1 MGLCLEFFHFCC
13 KEFCLINLM
22 FYAISSYL
30 YGLFCVWISAA
41 KLEKKI
47 AGIAGVHQ
55 ANVNFGASKLT
66 VEHSLTDD
74 QILVVIEQSGYQ
86 GWLDDGRQQKLAST
100 AWRRNPRLI
109 ATIISGGLLA
119 VVSMLDWM
127 GFDPVGLTVLYLLTT
142 LIGGYHTAR
151 SAYYSLR
158 SLSMDMNFL
167 MTIAVIGAAFIGEW
181 SEAAT
186 VVVLF
191 SLGNTLQAYTLDKT
205 RDSIKAL
212 IELTPREALVRR
224 QNVEQLLL
232 IEDIRIGDV
241 IIVKPG
247 ERIAMDGGVIHGVS
261 TVNQAAI
268 TGESMPIEKN
278 VGDMVYAGSINEV
291 GSLEIVV
298 TKLSTDSTIAKILKL
313 VEEAQ
318 AQKAPSQQF
327 VDKFAAYYTPV
338 IIVSAV
344 AIALV
349 PWLMFDQNFQAWLY
363 RALVLLVIACPCALV
378 ISTPVSIVSAIGNAS
393 RRGVLIKGGAYLE
406 EIGQLKAIAF
416 DKTGT
421 LTNGRPEVTDVV
433 AAAPYTTEHLLAA
446 AGAIERM
453 SEHPIA
459 QAIFDKAREL
469 ALPSTVNFKA
479 VLGKGVQADIQGKTV
494 YVGNY
499 RLFSELN
506 EQFAVHQADVIALE
520 SQGKTVMLVGSDREF
535 YGMIAVADTL
545 RPNSMASIQALKA
558 SGVQELIM
566 LTGDNEQ
573 VARNIAGQLGI
584 DHYYGE
590 LLPQDK
596 VSLIKEFGEKHGGVA
611 MVGDGVND
619 APALAVANVGIAMG
633 VQGSDVALET
643 ADVAL
648 MSDDLSKVSYLMQL
662 SRKTLAIIKQ
672 NIALSIV
679 IKAIFIIITMAGA
692 ANLWL
697 AVIADMGTSLAVT
710 LNGMRLA
717 REIKPK

>member
-1 MGLCLEFFHFCC
+1 MADANTLGLHKSVFKVSGFDCADC
-13 KEFCLINLM
+13 
-22 FYAISSYL
+22 
-30 YGLFCVWISAA
+30 AA

-47 AGIAGVHQ
+47 AGITGVHQ

-74 QILVVIEQSGYQ
+74 QIIIVIEQSGYQ
-86 GWLDDGRQQKLAST
+86 GWLDDGRQPQTAAS
-100 AWRRNPRLI
+100 AWWKNPRLM
-109 ATIISGGLLA
+109 ATIISGGLLT
-119 VVSMLDWM
+119 VVSLLDWV
-127 GFDPVGLTVLYLLTT
+127 GFDHDWVIALYLLTAV
-142 LIGGYHTAR
+142 IGGYHTAR

-205 RDSIKAL
+205 RESIKAL

-224 QNVEQLLL
+224 QNIEQQLP

-247 ERIAMDGGVIHGVS
+247 ERIAMDGGVIQGVS

-268 TGESMPIEKN
+268 TGESMPIEKT
-278 VGDMVYAGSINEV
+278 VGDIVYAGSINEV

-298 TKLSTDSTIAKILKL
+298 TKLAADSTIAKILKL

-344 AIALV
+344 VIALI
-349 PWLMFDQNFQAWLY
+349 PWLMFEQNFQAWLY

-433 AAAPYTTEHLLAA
+433 AAAPYTTEQLLSA
-446 AGAIERM
+446 AGAIERL

-459 QAIFDKAREL
+459 QAIFEKARGL
-469 ALPSTVNFKA
+469 TLPSTSNFKA
-479 VLGKGVQADIQGKTV
+479 VLGKGVQADIQGQTV
-494 YVGNY
+494 YIGNY
-499 RLFSELN
+499 RLFSEMN
-506 EQFAVHQADVIALE
+506 EQFAAYQDQVLALE
-520 SQGKTVMLVGSDREF
+520 SQGKTVMLVGSVSEI

-545 RPNSMASIQALKA
+545 RPNSVAAVQALKA
-558 SGVQELIM
+558 SGVQELII

-584 DHYYGE
+584 DRYYGE

-596 VSLIKEFGEKHGGVA
+596 VALIKEFGEKYGGVA

-679 IKAIFIIITMAGA
+679 IKAIFIMITMAGA

-697 AVIADMGTSLAVT
+697 AVIADMGTSLVVT

-717 REIKPK
+717 REIKQR

>member
-1 MGLCLEFFHFCC
+1 MADANALGMHKSVFKVSGFDCADC
-13 KEFCLINLM
+13 
-22 FYAISSYL
+22 
-30 YGLFCVWISAA
+30 AA

-47 AGIAGVHQ
+47 AGITGVHQ

-74 QILVVIEQSGYQ
+74 QILIVIEQSGYQ
-86 GWLDDGRQQKLAST
+86 GWLDDGRQPKLAGT
-100 AWRRNPRLI
+100 AWWRNPRLI
-109 ATIISGGLLA
+109 ATITSGGLLT
-119 VVSMLDWM
+119 VVSVLDWM
-127 GFDPVGLTVLYLLTT
+127 GFDHDWLTVLYLLTA

-205 RDSIKAL
+205 RESIKAL

-224 QNVEQLLL
+224 QNVEQMLL

-247 ERIAMDGGVIHGVS
+247 ERIAMDGGVIQGVS

-446 AGAIERM
+446 AGAIERL

-459 QAIFDKAREL
+459 QAIFDKARGL
-469 ALPSTVNFKA
+469 ALPSTANFKA

-506 EQFAVHQADVIALE
+506 EQFAAHQADVIALE
-520 SQGKTVMLVGSDREF
+520 SQGKTVMLVGSDLEF

-545 RPNSMASIQALKA
+545 RPNSVAAIQALKA
-558 SGVQELIM
+558 SGVQDLII

-662 SRKTLAIIKQ
+662 SRKTLAVIKQ

-717 REIKPK
+717 REIKQQ

>member
-1 MGLCLEFFHFCC
+1 MADANTLGLHKSVFKVSGFDCADC
-13 KEFCLINLM
+13 
-22 FYAISSYL
+22 
-30 YGLFCVWISAA
+30 AA

-47 AGIAGVHQ
+47 AGITGVHQ

-74 QILVVIEQSGYQ
+74 QIIIVIEQSGYQ
-86 GWLDDGRQQKLAST
+86 GWLDDGRQPET
-100 AWRRNPRLI
+100 AGTDWWKNPRLM
-109 ATIISGGLLA
+109 ATIISGGLLT
-119 VVSMLDWM
+119 VVSLLDWV
-127 GFDPVGLTVLYLLTT
+127 GFDHDWVIALYLLTAV
-142 LIGGYHTAR
+142 IGGYHTAR

-205 RDSIKAL
+205 RESIKAL

-224 QNVEQLLL
+224 QNIEQQLP

-247 ERIAMDGGVIHGVS
+247 ERIAMDGGVIQGVS

-268 TGESMPIEKN
+268 TGESMPIEKT
-278 VGDMVYAGSINEV
+278 VGDIVYAGSINEV

-298 TKLSTDSTIAKILKL
+298 TKLAADSTIAKILKL

-344 AIALV
+344 AIALI
-349 PWLMFDQNFQAWLY
+349 PWLMFEQNFQAWLY

-433 AAAPYTTEHLLAA
+433 AAAPYTTEQLLSA
-446 AGAIERM
+446 AGAIERL

-459 QAIFDKAREL
+459 QAIFEKARGL
-469 ALPSTVNFKA
+469 TLPSTSNFKA
-479 VLGKGVQADIQGKTV
+479 VLGKGVQADIQGQTV
-494 YVGNY
+494 YIGNY
-499 RLFSELN
+499 RLFSEMN
-506 EQFAVHQADVIALE
+506 EQFAAYQDQVLALE
-520 SQGKTVMLVGSDREF
+520 SQGKTVMLVGSDSEI

-545 RPNSMASIQALKA
+545 RPNSVAAIQALKA
-558 SGVQELIM
+558 SGVQELII

-584 DHYYGE
+584 DRYYGE

-596 VSLIKEFGEKHGGVA
+596 VALIKEFGEKYGGVA

-679 IKAIFIIITMAGA
+679 IKAIFIMITMAGA

-717 REIKPK
+717 REIKQK

>member
-1 MGLCLEFFHFCC
+1 MADANALGMHKSVFKVSGFDCADC
-13 KEFCLINLM
+13 
-22 FYAISSYL
+22 
-30 YGLFCVWISAA
+30 AA

-47 AGIAGVHQ
+47 AGITGVHQ

-74 QILVVIEQSGYQ
+74 QILIVIEQSGYQ
-86 GWLDDGRQQKLAST
+86 GWLDDGRQPKLAGT
-100 AWRRNPRLI
+100 AWWRNPRLI
-109 ATIISGGLLA
+109 ATITSGGLLT
-119 VVSMLDWM
+119 VVSVLDWM
-127 GFDPVGLTVLYLLTT
+127 GFDNDWLTVLYLLTA

-205 RDSIKAL
+205 RESIKAL

-247 ERIAMDGGVIHGVS
+247 ERIAMDGGVIQGVS

-344 AIALV
+344 AIAFV

-433 AAAPYTTEHLLAA
+433 VAAPYTTEHLLAA
-446 AGAIERM
+446 AGAIERL

-459 QAIFDKAREL
+459 QAIFDKARGL
-469 ALPSTVNFKA
+469 VLPPTANFKA

-506 EQFAVHQADVIALE
+506 EQFAAYQDHVIALE
-520 SQGKTVMLVGSDREF
+520 SQGKTVMLVGSDSEF

-545 RPNSMASIQALKA
+545 RPNSLAAIQALKA
-558 SGVQELIM
+558 SGVQELII
-566 LTGDNEQ
+566 LTGDNKQ

-596 VSLIKEFGEKHGGVA
+596 VTLIKEISEKHGGVA

-717 REIKPK
+717 REIEQK